1 MFELQLTDEK
11 MGEGEMKITFMCE
24 VFEAFFRLLLG
35 FRRYRTLFLLIA
47 AKSANGV
54 SHLMN

>member
-11 MGEGEMKITFMCE
+11 MGEGEMTITLMCK
-24 VFEAFFRLLLG
+24 VFEGFFRLLPR

-47 AKSANGV
+47 AKSPNGV
-54 SHLMN
+54 SCLWN

>member
-11 MGEGEMKITFMCE
+11 MGEGEMKIAFMCE
-24 VFEAFFRLLLG
+24 VFEGFFRLLPG

-54 SHLMN
+54 SHLWN